1 MPTHD
6 ICCCCNLVFCCCI
19 VVNFAALKISLLEYV
34 VLLVNHGRPER
45 LARLRRIR
53 SVENATDEVAS
64 VMEEALDQLLAT
76 GQNLDAL
83 EDKSEQLLAQATAF
97 QRKSRGIRFRFCCRN
112 LKLTCCIGSL
122 VSLVIALV
130 TLLVLQYTGVIHLW
144 PTGGGPPSPP
154 GPG

>member
-1 MPTHD
+1 M
-6 ICCCCNLVFCCCI
+6 
-19 VVNFAALKISLLEYV
+19 
-34 VLLVNHGRPER
+34 LLVNHGRPER

-144 PTGGGPPSPP
+144 PTGCLCTIPRLDTIYISGLTMAAAIDSVGSRTHP
-154 GPG
+154 